1 MQRLVLVAVLILAP
15 AAFAESARPLVAIV
29 AQNGGTETTDFLVP
43 FAVLSQSGV
52 ADVVPVALEPGPV
65 ALHPA
70 LTIELGETIDS
81 FDRAHPDG
89 ADFVIVPAVMYPDD
103 ARLLA
108 WLRSQAARRA
118 VAMSI
123 CDGALVLARTGL
135 LDDHAATAFW
145 MSLGNL
151 EKDYP
156 KVRWVRNRR
165 WVDDG
170 RVVSTTGVT
179 ASIPGSLALVERIAG
194 PERARAVAAE
204 VGVAAWS
211 AAHDTSAFAISADT
225 VATGAGNWLAFW
237 RHERVG
243 LRIAD
248 GVDELALGLTADAL
262 ARTWIA
268 RPVALADAPV
278 TTRRGLRVVAAGGA
292 VDRVE
297 PLGADGAPALDAAL
311 ASIAARYGADTAD
324 FVALQLEYPRR

>member
-1 MQRLVLVAVLILAP
+1 MHRLAFLAALLVAPVAS
-15 AAFAESARPLVAIV
+15 ADAARPLVAIV

-52 ADVVPVALEPGPV
+52 ADVVPVALQPGPV
-65 ALHPA
+65 ELHPA
-70 LTIELGETIDS
+70 LTVELAETIDS

-103 ARLLA
+103 ARLLT

-135 LDDHAATAFW
+135 LDGHDATAFW
-145 MSLGNL
+145 MSLGDL
-151 EKDYP
+151 EKDFP

-170 RVVSTTGVT
+170 RVVSTTGVS

-194 PERARAVAAE
+194 AERARAVAASL
-204 VGVAAWS
+204 GVDAWS

-243 LRIAD
+243 IPIAD

-262 ARTWIA
+262 ARTWLV
-268 RPVALADAPV
+268 RPVAMADAPV
-278 TTRRGLRVVAAGGA
+278 TTRHGLRVVAAAGA
-292 VDRVE
+292 VDRTE
-297 PLGADGAPALDAAL
+297 PLSADGAPAIDAAL
-311 ASIAARYGADTAD
+311 ASIASRYGADTAD
-324 FVALQLEYPRR
+324 FVALQLEYRRR